1 MNSRRV
7 IRSFLAGA
15 RDESGMALL
24 ISVVLL
30 LLMSALGLSALQHA
44 QDEAVSSG
52 RARRKD
58 ATLYAAEAGLA
69 LVQERLLSNWGAAQ
83 VAPFSINE
91 SSLVR
96 DAYDN
101 PIAVRSGRPENSTPA
116 VIAPASGAS
125 AAPPDGF
132 MVNLGNQGAQAFTP
146 IRADIVATD
155 QANGMVHLQAQYRVH
170 EGSGGGSY

>member
-1 MNSRRV
+1 MSSSRV
-7 IRSFLAGA
+7 TRSIFAGA

-24 ISVVLL
+24 IAVVLL
-30 LLMSALGLSALQHA
+30 LMMSALGLTALQHA
-44 QDEAVSSG
+44 QDEAAASG
-52 RARRKD
+52 RSRRKD

-69 LVQERLLSNWGAAQ
+69 LVQQRLLSNWGTAQ
-83 VAPFSINE
+83 PAPFSIDE
-91 SSLVR
+91 ASLVR
-96 DAYDN
+96 DAFDN
-101 PIAVRSGRPENSTPA
+101 PIAVRSGRPENAVPA
-116 VIAPASGAS
+116 TITAAGGGS

>member
-1 MNSRRV
+1 MNTGRV
-7 IRSFLAGA
+7 TRSFLAGA

-44 QDEAVSSG
+44 QEEAVSSG

-69 LVQERLLSNWGAAQ
+69 LVQERLLSNSGAGE

-91 SSLVR
+91 TSLVR
-96 DAYDN
+96 DGYDN
-101 PIAVRSGRPENSTPA
+101 PIAVRSGRPENSTPEL
-116 VIAPASGAS
+116 IAPVSGPD

-132 MVNLGNQGAQAFTP
+132 MANLQSHAVPNFFP

-155 QANGMVHLQAQYRVH
+155 QANGMVHLQAQYKVY

>member
-1 MNSRRV
+1 MEASRV
-7 IRSFLAGA
+7 TGSILARA

-24 ISVVLL
+24 VAVVLL
-30 LLMSALGLSALQHA
+30 LLMSALGLTALQHA
-44 QDEAVSSG
+44 QNESAASG

-69 LVQERLLSNWGAAQ
+69 LVQERLLSNWGTTTL
-83 VAPFSINE
+83 APFTIDE
-91 SSLVR
+91 ASLVR
-96 DAYDN
+96 DGFDN
-101 PIAVRSGRPENSTPA
+101 PIAVRSGRPENATPQ
-116 VIAPASGAS
+116 VIAPASGGG
-125 AAPPDGF
+125 AAPPDGY
-132 MVNLGNQGAQAFTP
+132 MLNLGSQGAQKFVP